1 VNRNVILCG
10 LPKSGKTTVGEALAK
25 RLEMR
30 FIDTDRCI
38 ELTCGKQRS
47 CREIFIEEGE
57 AYFRRVER
65 ERISNLAGTTGAVIS
80 LGGGALG
87 CEEIER
93 FVRSLGIVIY
103 LNASLQEVWMRLM
116 QNGIPAYVYPNNSK
130 NREFANAESHRF
142 DSEETGPL
150 LDIEAVFS
158 DSKMGF
164 SAKAKTD
171 SSNCLGIYGTDSW
184 RGFESVAQQRIPSYE
199 RTAHQTIATMG
210 LTIPQ
215 TVDLIVEYLE
225 AAHGE

>member
-47 CREIFIEEGE
+47 CRKIFIEEGE

-65 ERISNLAGTTGAVIS
+65 EQIFNLAGTTGAVIS
-80 LGGGALG
+80 LGGGSLG
-87 CEEIER
+87 CEEIGR
-93 FVRSLGIVIY
+93 FVCSLGIVIY
-103 LNASLQEVWMRLM
+103 LKASLQEVWTRLM
-116 QNGIPAYVYPNNSK
+116 QNGIPAYV
-130 NREFANAESHRF
+130 R
-142 DSEETGPL
+142 
-150 LDIEAVFS
+150 
-158 DSKMGF
+158 
-164 SAKAKTD
+164 
-171 SSNCLGIYGTDSW
+171 GTDPW
-184 RGFESVAQQRIPSYE
+184 QGFESVAQQRISSYE
-199 RTAHQTIATMG
+199 RAAHQTIATMG

-225 AAHGE
+225 AIRGE